1 MIYGTAVL
9 AACYLVGLTL
19 GEWLGAWMG
28 IKANVGGVGLA
39 MLLLL
44 IARWLSRRQDADKP
58 LLGGVTFW
66 AGMYIPVVVAT
77 ALQLDVHKA
86 LGAGFIA
93 LIAAVVT
100 VLACG
105 LLVRWIN
112 RHEPAIASPISER
125 SDVDD

>member
-9 AACYLVGLTL
+9 AACYLVGLAL
-19 GEWLGAWMG
+19 GEWLGTWMG
-28 IKANVGGVGLA
+28 IQANVGGVGLA

-44 IARWLSRRQDADKP
+44 IARWFSRRQNADKP
-58 LLGGVTFW
+58 LLSGVTFW
-66 AGMYIPVVVAT
+66 GGMYIPVVGAT

-112 RHEPAIASPISER
+112 RHEPTIASIVSEG
-125 SDVDD
+125 SDGHD

>member
-9 AACYLVGLTL
+9 AACYLIGLTFGELL
-19 GEWLGAWMG
+19 GTWMG

-44 IARWLSRRQDADKP
+44 IARWVARRRDADKP
-58 LLGGVTFW
+58 LLSGVQFW
-66 AGMYIPVVVAT
+66 GGMYIPVVVAT

-86 LGAGFIA
+86 LGAGFVA
-93 LIAAVVT
+93 LLAAVIT

-112 RHEPAIASPISER
+112 RHEPAVAATTAEG
-125 SDVDD
+125 SDTHV

>member
-1 MIYGTAVL
+1 MIYGTAIL

-19 GEWLGAWMG
+19 GELLGAWMG

-44 IARWLSRRQDADKP
+44 IARWVLRRRDADKP
-58 LLGGVTFW
+58 LLSGVQFW
-66 AGMYIPVVVAT
+66 GGMYIPVVVAT

-86 LGAGFIA
+86 LGAGFVA
-93 LIAAVVT
+93 LLAAVIT

-112 RHEPAIASPISER
+112 RHEPVLAPAPPEGSNVH
-125 SDVDD
+125 D